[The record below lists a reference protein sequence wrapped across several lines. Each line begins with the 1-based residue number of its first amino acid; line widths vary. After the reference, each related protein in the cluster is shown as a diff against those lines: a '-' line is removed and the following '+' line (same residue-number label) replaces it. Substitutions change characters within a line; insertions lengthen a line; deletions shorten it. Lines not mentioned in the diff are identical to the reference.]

1 MNILSGLD
9 ASFLYLETPEMPM
22 HVGSFCT
29 YQLPSDFSGTF
40 RTAIKTHIA
49 QRMHLAPIFRRKLK
63 FMPLRLGH
71 PAWLLVEDV
80 DLDFHI
86 QRVKGKTFTER
97 QAEEVCAEL
106 HGRLMDRRY
115 PLWEFHVF
123 ERIKLAD
130 GSICAGLYS
139 KIHHAALDGKGGTV
153 LTQAIMDISSVPR
166 QEPAP
171 STAPAVGET
180 RGLKMSAMIGS
191 VFSNSLAQYAKLI
204 TGLPNTAQAVRGALA
219 KRAFGGSGDKAPP
232 KPLFRLAPMT
242 VFNVAVNRERAFG
255 TARLPFADC
264 RCMAKAVGGS
274 FNDIVLWI
282 CATALRTYL
291 TEHGGIPKKSTLA
304 AMPVSLREQGN
315 VDLNTQASMS
325 VVELGTQFSNPMKR
339 MQAIMASTTK
349 VKNAMSDLKG
359 VLPTDYPS
367 LFAPW
372 IVGGLAKAAYRT
384 YSATGLSHRLPM
396 MANLVISNVPGPSVP
411 LYMAGAKMLTFHP
424 MSIVVHGIALNITIQ
439 TYAGSVDF
447 GLIADK
453 EAVPAI
459 GELTDALIRAFEEGR
474 QLLTQEKPTIAKTA
488 AVKSLSGRA
497 KKHLQP

>member
-22 HVGSFCT
+22 HVGSFCL
-29 YQLPSDFSGTF
+29 YQLPSDFKGTF
-40 RTAIKTHIA
+40 LTAIKTHIA
-49 QRMHLAPIFRRKLK
+49 QRMHLAPVFSRKLR
-63 FMPLRLGH
+63 FMPLQLGH
-71 PAWLLVEDV
+71 PAWLQAENV

-86 QRVKGKTFTER
+86 RRVKGKTLTER
-97 QAEEVCAEL
+97 QAEAACAEL

-166 QEPAP
+166 EVPAP

-180 RGLKMSAMIGS
+180 RNLKMSAMIGS

-204 TGLPNTAQAVRGALA
+204 KGLPHTAQVVRGALA
-219 KRAFGGSGDKAPP
+219 KRALGGAGDLAQP
-232 KPLFRLAPMT
+232 KPLLRLAPMT
-242 VFNVAVNRERAFG
+242 VFNAVVTCERAFG

-264 RCMAKAVGGS
+264 RSMAKAVGGS

-325 VVELGTQFSNPMKR
+325 VVELGTQFFNPMKR
-339 MQAIMASTTK
+339 MQAIMASTAK
-349 VKNAMSDLKG
+349 VKNAMADLKG

-367 LFAPW
+367 LLAPW
-372 IVGGLAKAAYRT
+372 IVGGLAKAAYTT
-384 YSATGLSHRLPM
+384 YSATGLSHRLRM

-424 MSIVVHGIALNITIQ
+424 MSIVVHGVALNITIQ
-439 TYAGSVDF
+439 TYTGSVDF
-447 GLIADK
+447 GLVADK
-453 EAVPAI
+453 KAIPAM
-459 GELTDALIRAFEEGR
+459 GELTDALVRAFEEGR
-474 QLLTQEKPTIAKTA
+474 QLLTHGKPKIAQTA
-488 AVKSLSGRA
+488 TVKSVSGSV
-497 KKHLQP
+497 KKHLKH

>member
-22 HVGSFCT
+22 HVGSFCI
-29 YQLPSDFSGTF
+29 YQLPPDFKGTF
-40 RTAIKTHIA
+40 LTAIKAHIA
-49 QRMHLAPIFRRKLK
+49 QRMHLAPIFSRKLR
-63 FMPLRLGH
+63 FMPLQLGH
-71 PAWLLVEDV
+71 PAWLQAEDV

-86 QRVKGKTFTER
+86 RRVKGKTLTER
-97 QAEEVCAEL
+97 QVEAACAEL

-166 QEPAP
+166 EVPAP
-171 STAPAVGET
+171 SAAPAIGET
-180 RGLKMSAMIGS
+180 RDLKMSAMIGS

-204 TGLPNTAQAVRGALA
+204 KGLPHTAQVVRGALA
-219 KRAFGGSGDKAPP
+219 KRALGGVGDRTPP

-242 VFNVAVNRERAFG
+242 VFNVAVTRERAFG
-255 TARLPFADC
+255 TARLPFAEC
-264 RCMAKAVGGS
+264 RSMAKAVGGS

-291 TEHGGIPKKSTLA
+291 TEHGGIPKKSMLA

-325 VVELGTQFSNPMKR
+325 VVELGTQFSNPMRR
-339 MQAIMASTTK
+339 MQAILASTAK
-349 VKNAMSDLKG
+349 VKNAMTDLKG

-367 LFAPW
+367 LLAPW

-384 YSATGLSHRLPM
+384 YSTAGLSRRLPM

-424 MSIVVHGIALNITIQ
+424 MSIVVHGVALNITIQ

-447 GLIADK
+447 GLVADK
-453 EAVPAI
+453 EAVPAMA
-459 GELTDALIRAFEEGR
+459 ELTDALVRAFEEGR
-474 QLLTQEKPTIAKTA
+474 QWLTRKKPTMAKTV
-488 AVKSLSGRA
+488 AVKSVSGRA
-497 KKHLQP
+497 KKYLND